1 MPEQSLGV
9 QPTELSQFFRENTRF
24 EALPP
29 ALKTI
34 AIDTAQTVLGYKDQD
49 LLLKAV
55 EIDTIAISD
64 EFAHT
69 EQEGRGGLIEN
80 YLINHKELL
89 EKYPFEEVVKIGMR
103 RLRQSI
109 AFRMSRSALAKE
121 LGYHQPGEYE
131 KITTNPDFQAANE
144 LCWEV
149 VKKFQTRSKL
159 LGEAA
164 PE

>member
-1 MPEQSLGV
+1 MSEQLLGV
-9 QPTELSQFFRENTRF
+9 SPTELNKFFRENTRL

-34 AIDTAQTVLGYKDQD
+34 AINTAQTVLGYKDQD
-49 LLLKAV
+49 LLLKAI
-55 EIDTIAISD
+55 EIDTIAISNG
-64 EFAHT
+64 FAHT

-89 EKYPFEEVVKIGMR
+89 EKYTFEEVVKIGMS

-121 LGYHQPGEYE
+121 LGYHQPGDYE
-131 KITTNPDFQAANE
+131 KITTNPDFLAANE
-144 LCWEV
+144 LCWEL
-149 VKKFQTRSKL
+149 VKEFKTRSRL
-159 LGEAA
+159 LGKA
-164 PE
+164 